1 MNNKPKDY
9 LMEYRLKK
17 CIVYTL
23 LIVGLIITLAPFF
36 WMLSTSLKT
45 RAGIFTMPP
54 QWIPDEPTLMHYG
67 RLFDE
72 VDFLRSFLNST
83 IVAISVTVLGLFF
96 NSLAGY
102 AFAKYRF
109 PGRDRIFAILIL
121 SLMVPGQVTMMPVFL
136 ILRSVGLINTYLGL
150 IITGTISV
158 FGIFLVRQFV
168 QTIPNDLI
176 EAARIDGCSE
186 FGIYLKV
193 ILPLCKPVLA
203 TLGIFT
209 FMASWNEFL
218 WPLIVMVR
226 EEMYT
231 LPVALAAL
239 EGQYATDYG
248 LVMAGAV
255 VVVIPVI
262 IVFLL
267 AQKYIIE
274 GISTTGL
281 KG

>member
-1 MNNKPKDY
+1 MKKSKDY
-9 LMEYRLKK
+9 IIEYKVKK
-17 CIVYTL
+17 YLVYTL
-23 LIVGLIITLAPFF
+23 LIAGLIVTLAPFF
-36 WMLSTSLKT
+36 WMISTSLKT
-45 RAGIFTMPP
+45 RAGIFSMPP
-54 QWIPDEPTLMHYG
+54 QWIPAEPTFSHYI
-67 RLFDE
+67 RLLDQMNF
-72 VDFLRSFLNST
+72 FRNFFNST
-83 IVAISVTVLGLFF
+83 VVALAVTGFGLFF

-102 AFAKYRF
+102 AFAKFRF
-109 PGRDRIFAILIL
+109 PGRNRIFAILIL

-136 ILRSVGLINTYLGL
+136 ILRSMGLINTYIGL

-186 FGIYLKV
+186 FGIYWKV

-209 FMASWNEFL
+209 FMTSWNEFL
-218 WPLIVMVR
+218 WPLIVMIR

-239 EGQYATDYG
+239 EGQHATDYG

-255 VVVIPVI
+255 VVVIPVL
-262 IVFLL
+262 IVFLV

>member
-1 MNNKPKDY
+1 MESSNVYQMENKIKKYVIY
-9 LMEYRLKK
+9 L
-17 CIVYTL
+17 L
-23 LIVGLIITLAPFF
+23 LTIGLIITITPFF
-36 WMLSTSLKT
+36 WMISTSLKT
-45 RAGIFTMPP
+45 KSGIFAMPP
-54 QWIPDEPTLMHYG
+54 QWFPSEPTIGHYKK
-67 RLFDE
+67 LFEE
-72 VDFLRSFLNST
+72 VSFFRHFINST
-83 IVAISVTVLGLFF
+83 IVAVAVTVLGLFF

-109 PGRDRIFAILIL
+109 PGRDRIFAILII

-136 ILRSVGLINTYLGL
+136 ILRGMGLINTYLGL

-158 FGIFLVRQFV
+158 FGIFLIRQFV

-186 FGIYLKV
+186 FGIYWKV
-193 ILPLCKPVLA
+193 IIPLCKPVLA

-209 FMASWNEFL
+209 FMSAWNSFL

-231 LPVALAAL
+231 LPVALANL
-239 EGQYATDYG
+239 NGQHATDYG
-248 LVMAGAV
+248 LLMAGAV
-255 VVVIPVI
+255 IVVIPVI
-262 IVFLL
+262 VVFLL

>member
-1 MNNKPKDY
+1 MAKKGDSYILETKIRKWFVY
-9 LMEYRLKK
+9 L
-17 CIVYTL
+17 I
-23 LIVGLIITLAPFF
+23 LIAGLILTLMPFI
-36 WMLSTSLKT
+36 WSISTSFKT

-54 QWIPDEPTLMHYG
+54 AWIPSEPTLEHYA
-67 RLFDE
+67 RLFEDI
-72 VDFLRSFLNST
+72 DFFRHFFNST
-83 IVAISVTVLGLFF
+83 VVASAVTLLGLFF

-109 PGRDRIFAILIL
+109 AGRDKIFALLVI
-121 SLMVPGQVTMMPVFL
+121 SLMIPGQITMMPVFM
-136 ILRSVGLINTYLGL
+136 ILRGMGLLNTFVGL

-158 FGIFLVRQFV
+158 FGIFLIRQFIM
-168 QTIPNDLI
+168 TIPNDLI

-186 FGIYLKV
+186 FGIYWKI

-209 FMASWNEFL
+209 FMASWNSFL
-218 WPLIVMVR
+218 WPLIVMIR

-239 EGQYATDYG
+239 SGEHATEFG
-248 LVMAGAV
+248 LLMAGAV
-255 VVVIPVI
+255 VTVIPVI
-262 IVFLL
+262 VVFLL